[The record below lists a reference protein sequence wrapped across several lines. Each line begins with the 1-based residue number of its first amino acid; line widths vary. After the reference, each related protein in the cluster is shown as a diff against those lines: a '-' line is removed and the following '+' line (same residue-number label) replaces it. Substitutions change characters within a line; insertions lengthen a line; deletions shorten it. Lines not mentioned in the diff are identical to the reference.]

1 MSGGRTRL
9 NDGSVAIRS
18 ERTHLPLEVGSVIPA
33 DVAPNDSAIGEQE
46 LRAKL
51 LNNVCNYL

>member
-33 DVAPNDSAIGEQE
+33 DVAPNDPAIG
-46 LRAKL
+46 
-51 LNNVCNYL
+51 

>member
-1 MSGGRTRL
+1 MSGGRTPL

-33 DVAPNDSAIGEQE
+33 DVAPNDSAIG
-46 LRAKL
+46 
-51 LNNVCNYL
+51 